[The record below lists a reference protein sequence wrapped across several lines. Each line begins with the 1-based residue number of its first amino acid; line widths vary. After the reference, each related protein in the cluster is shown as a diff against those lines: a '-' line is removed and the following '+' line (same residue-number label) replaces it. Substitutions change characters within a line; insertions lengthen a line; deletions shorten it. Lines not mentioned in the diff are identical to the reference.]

1 MNNSLWVEKYRPVNL
16 DTYIGNDFIKD
27 KVTIYLES
35 NDVPHLLLH
44 GAAGTGKTTLAKL
57 IVKNIECD
65 FMYINASDERGI
77 DTIRTKIKGF
87 ASSVGFKPLKVII
100 LDESDY
106 LTPDAQASL
115 RNVMETFS
123 EHSRFIL
130 TCNYVERI
138 IDPIQ
143 SRCQSF
149 QVIPPDRKQ
158 VAVHLSKIL
167 DQENV
172 SYEVNDIGL
181 LVNGGYPDIRR
192 VINAA
197 QRQSANNKLVIDKQ
211 SSILN
216 DYKVKLLDIL
226 KSNKDKK
233 TSFTEIRQLL
243 ADSKVK
249 DYSDA
254 FRLLYDNIDEYA
266 SNSKAVTIIALA
278 EGQFQDSQ
286 VVDKEINFMATMI
299 KLLGEIK

>member
-1 MNNSLWVEKYRPVNL
+1 
-16 DTYIGNDFIKD
+16 
-27 KVTIYLES
+27 
-35 NDVPHLLLH
+35 
-44 GAAGTGKTTLAKL
+44 
-57 IVKNIECD
+57 
-65 FMYINASDERGI
+65 
-77 DTIRTKIKGF
+77 
-87 ASSVGFKPLKVII
+87 
-100 LDESDY
+100 
-106 LTPDAQASL
+106 
-115 RNVMETFS
+115 METFS

-197 QRQSANNKLVIDKQ
+197 QRQSANGNLVIDKQ

-216 DYKVKLLDIL
+216 DYKLKLLDIL